1 MYFHDVSIRNYK
13 GYKESTRLE
22 LDKGVNVVVGKN
34 NAGKTALL
42 DTLSLMFP
50 AIPHRSVLTKPNPSR
65 VLKQTSAAD
74 LTFTISRDELIDMLI
89 DARGD
94 SEFKLPLPALT
105 DPVARE
111 LEIRAYDDE
120 TAKRFGEWFFS
131 HERLTVCMR
140 KEAYGSGNEYG
151 WHVLEDSYVSP
162 RFERASENGNRTS
175 HYCNFTLDPYDREF
189 SFHSKSTVSGGN
201 ERYYDDFLLRV
212 GRLLQRHVYRFEAER
227 LPSAPCT
234 LGTNRVLAPDAS
246 NLAEVLQILA
256 SNLDMFSEYTH
267 LVREVL
273 PEVWQVGTRRLDEN
287 TGEVVVWND
296 ERAASRDDLA
306 FSLRESGSGV
316 GHVLAILYV
325 LLTAR
330 EPQVIIID
338 EPQGFLHPG
347 AARKLAEVLRGH
359 SFSKHQLIIAT
370 HSPTIIT
377 AADPTTITLVR

>member
-1 MYFHDVSIRNYK
+1 MYFHDVNIRSYK
-13 GYKESTRLE
+13 GYRESTRLE

-42 DTLSLMFP
+42 DVLSLMFP
-50 AIPHRSVLTKPNPSR
+50 AIPHRSVLTMPSPSR

-89 DARGD
+89 NARGD
-94 SEFKLPLPALT
+94 SELRLPLLALT

-111 LEIRAYDDE
+111 LEIGAYDDE
-120 TAKRFGEWFFS
+120 TAKRFGKWFFS
-131 HERLTVCMR
+131 HELLTVRMR
-140 KEAYGSGNEYG
+140 KEAYGRPNEAG

-212 GRLLQRHVYRFEAER
+212 GRFLHRHVYRFEAER

-234 LGTNRVLAPDAS
+234 LGTTRDLAPDAS
-246 NLAEVLQILA
+246 NLAEVLQLLA
-256 SNLDMFSEYTH
+256 GNLDLFNEYTR

-273 PEVWQVGTRRLDEN
+273 PEIRQVGTRKLDEN

-296 ERAASRDDLA
+296 ERATSRDDLA
-306 FSLRESGSGV
+306 FSLRESGAAGDHHRRAAGLPPPGRSPQTRRSPAR
-316 GHVLAILYV
+316 VLGLEAS
-325 LLTAR
+325 THHRHTFPHDHHRRRPDHDHTR
-330 EPQVIIID
+330 EAGWTR
-338 EPQGFLHPG
+338 ERL
-347 AARKLAEVLRGH
+347 
-359 SFSKHQLIIAT
+359 
-370 HSPTIIT
+370 
-377 AADPTTITLVR
+377 